1 MNVSQTKTPT
11 PRIEIAD
18 VTNLEIIG
26 YGNDNLYPQRIKDLI
41 ACSETGEGCLKRY
54 VDFIQGNGFNDE
66 AFAKLVVNTNGDTAD
81 DILQQIADDLGSY
94 GGFALHVNYNLLGDI
109 VELYHIPFESCRLGQ
124 EDDLGYIGKIAVHPD
139 WSGKRKRN
147 GKPLKPTKE
156 TIDYISVF
164 NPNKSVV
171 LAQIEASDG
180 IDTYKGQILWVSSAG
195 KQEYPKTIYDKV
207 VSQMSTEEGLG
218 NIALRNVRNNFTPG
232 GMLITKKGQDIP
244 QGANDNLSDD
254 DTINARRNSY
264 EDDSIASVISDV
276 QGDENANKIIH
287 FEVEYDE
294 EIPQFVPFQGAN
306 YDKDFTVTSDTVCEK
321 IYAAFGQE
329 AWHRVRKGSVGFS
342 SDIMRDTYDVYN
354 SVTNGERRT
363 IERVFDKV
371 FKRWY
376 TSLPT
381 SDFSIEPLTYISSEP
396 KQEEAITEHQEITT
410 PSIEAKVLSKQEQSF
425 LRRILNKLFNNH
437 E

>member
-109 VELYHIPFESCRLGQ
+109 VELSHIPFESCRLGQ

-156 TIDYISVF
+156 SIDYINVF

-171 LAQIEASDG
+171 LAQIEASGD
-180 IDTYKGQILWVSSAG
+180 IDAYKGQILWVSSAG

-218 NIALRNVRNNFTPG
+218 NIALRNTRSNFNLTGMFVTRQGLDASSEANNEINPKDT
-232 GMLITKKGQDIP
+232 
-244 QGANDNLSDD
+244 DD
-254 DTINARRNSY
+254 
-264 EDDSIASVISDV
+264 EDDSIAKVLASL
-276 QGDENANKIIH
+276 QGDENANKILH
-287 FEVEYDE
+287 VVVANDE

-306 YDKDFTVTSDTVCEK
+306 YDKDFTVTCDTVCEK

-329 AWHRVRKGSVGFS
+329 AWHRIRKGSVGFS

-363 IERVFDKV
+363 IERVFDKI

-396 KQEEAITEHQEITT
+396 KQEETITEYQEITT
-410 PSIEAKVLSKQEQSF
+410 PAIEAKVLSKQEQSF